1 MLHPVAGRTNNHHTD
16 SKASKV
22 LLELNTLVR
31 REEDM
36 KPVPG
41 WTAQELTILEAAPAL
56 LLNGPTPVAGELV
69 GELSRERLV

>member
-1 MLHPVAGRTNNHHTD
+1 MLHPVAGCTNNHHTD

-31 REEDM
+31 REEDN

-41 WTAQELTILEAAPAL
+41 CTPQELTILESAPAL
-56 LLNGPTPVAGELV
+56 LLNGPTPVAGELA
-69 GELSRERLV
+69 GELPRKRLV